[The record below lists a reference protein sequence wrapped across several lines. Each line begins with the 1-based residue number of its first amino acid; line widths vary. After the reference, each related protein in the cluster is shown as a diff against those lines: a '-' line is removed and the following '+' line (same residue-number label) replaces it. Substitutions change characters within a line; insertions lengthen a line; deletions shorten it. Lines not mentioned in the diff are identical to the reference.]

1 MNWIDPL
8 IENYHQFVR
17 NRTHIKIDQ
26 SSEWAVINTPF
37 LDLFNDGIEVYVKK
51 SAGKIIL
58 SDDGITLKNLELCGV
73 NFNRS
78 NSRREILERILL
90 NYGIKNHFNELV
102 VEATDKNFPQQKL
115 NLLSAIIEIND
126 LSVLAKHTVSSVF
139 KEEVDAFLKG
149 KNLIFTP
156 WFPIKGSTGLEF
168 NFDFQIA
175 GRKEEIVVKVF
186 SGINKLN
193 LASFLFSWEDVKET
207 RQKIS
212 NKNLRGLAVVN
223 DVEKAVKKEY
233 LDAFS
238 YKGTGV
244 LQWSKKDDEQTNYL
258 LEAV

>member
-8 IENYHQFVR
+8 IDNYHQFVR

-26 SSEWAVINTPF
+26 SSEWAVIHTPF
-37 LDLFNDGIEVYVKK
+37 LDMFNDGVEVYVKK
-51 SAGKIIL
+51 SDGKIFL
-58 SDDGITLKNLELCGV
+58 SDDGITLKNLELCGI

-78 NSRREILERILL
+78 NSRREILDKILL
-90 NYGIKNHFNELV
+90 NYGIRKKDNELV

-126 LSVLAKHTVSSVF
+126 LSILAKHTLSSVF
-139 KEEVDAFLKG
+139 REDVDAFLTEKG
-149 KNLIFTP
+149 IIFTP
-156 WFPIKGSTGLEF
+156 WFIAKGSTGLEF
-168 NFDFQIA
+168 TFDFLIA

-186 SGINKLN
+186 SGLNKTN

-212 NKNLRGLAVVN
+212 NKNLIGLAVVN

-244 LQWSKKDDEQTNYL
+244 LPWSKRYDEQKTYL

>member
-8 IENYHQFVR
+8 IENYHQFVKS
-17 NRTHIKIDQ
+17 RTQTTIDP
-26 SSEWAVINTPF
+26 SSEWVVINTPF
-37 LDLFNDGIEVYVKK
+37 LDMFNDGIEVYVKRF
-51 SAGKIIL
+51 AEKIFL
-58 SDDGITLKNLELCGV
+58 SDDGITLKNLELCGI

-78 NSRREILERILL
+78 NSRREILDKILL
-90 NYGIKNHFNELV
+90 NYGIRKKENELV

-126 LSVLAKHTVSSVF
+126 LSVLAKHTISSVF
-139 KEEVDAFLKG
+139 REEVDAFLHG
-149 KNLIFTP
+149 KDLIFTP

-168 NFDFQIA
+168 NFDFHIA

-186 SGINKLN
+186 SGLNKTN
-193 LASFLFSWEDVKET
+193 LTSFLFSWEDVKET

-212 NKNLRGLAVVN
+212 NKNLKGLAVVN

-233 LDAFS
+233 LDAFV

-244 LQWSKKDDEQTNYL
+244 LPWSKRYDEQTMYL

>member
-17 NRTHIKIDQ
+17 SRTQTSIDT

-37 LDLFNDGIEVYVKK
+37 LDMFNDGIEVYVKK
-51 SAGKIIL
+51 SAGKIVL
-58 SDDGITLKNLELCGV
+58 SDDGITLKNLELCGI

-78 NSRREILERILL
+78 NSRREILDKILL
-90 NYGIKNHFNELV
+90 NYGIRKKDNELV
-102 VEATDKNFPQQKL
+102 VEATDKTFPQQKL

-139 KEEVDAFLKG
+139 REEVDAFLSEKG
-149 KNLIFTP
+149 IIFTP
-156 WFPIKGSTGLEF
+156 YFIAKGSTGLEF

-175 GRKEEIVVKVF
+175 GRKEEIVLKVF
-186 SGINKLN
+186 PNLNKSQLV
-193 LASFLFSWEDVKET
+193 SFLFSWEDIKPSRE
-207 RQKIS
+207 KIG

-223 DVEKAVKKEY
+223 DIEKTVKKEY
-233 LDAFS
+233 LDAFDV
-238 YKGTGV
+238 KGTGV
-244 LQWSKKDDEQTNYL
+244 LPWSKRHDAETIHL